1 MNLVDR
7 VKNILLSP
15 RTEWPK
21 IAEEAA
27 TVQSL
32 YVGYIL
38 VLAAIAPLALL
49 IRTGGVAIA
58 AAIAHYA
65 IALVITYLMALIVD
79 TLAPTFNGTKDFTQS
94 LKLVA
99 YSYTAPWVAG
109 VFLLLG
115 GTIGGLIGLI
125 AAIYAWYTFY
135 LGVPVAEEVSAG
147 KGRRLHDRRRAL
159 RHRAGDRARRR
170 ADVRDVRRRDGR
182 CRIRNDALDALA
194 GRSMPA
200 SAGRRAGSVVRR

>member
-21 IAEEAA
+21 IAEEPA
-27 TVQSL
+27 TTQSL
-32 YVGYIL
+32 YVGYI
-38 VLAAIAPLALL
+38 VILAAIAPLALL

-58 AAIAHYA
+58 VAIAHYA
-65 IALVITYLMALIVD
+65 VALAITYLMALIVD
-79 TLAPTFNGTKDFTQS
+79 ALAPTFNGTRDFTQS

-115 GTIGGLIGLI
+115 GTLGGVIGLI

-135 LGVPVAEEVSAG
+135 LGVPVLKKSPPDKAIGYTVVVVLCAIVLAIVLGGVLMSAFFG
-147 KGRRLHDRRRAL
+147 AAM
-159 RHRAGDRARRR
+159 AGT
-170 ADVRDVRRRDGR
+170 
-182 CRIRNDALDALA
+182 
-194 GRSMPA
+194 S
-200 SAGRRAGSVVRR
+200 SA